1 MEWHHIIASPRTC
14 LFGEVVNNYIP
25 FPLAELKRKPDGSWD
40 WVVFELNWFGNEP
53 NRFEA
58 MRAANEFLLKDKK

>member
-1 MEWHHIIASPRTC
+1 